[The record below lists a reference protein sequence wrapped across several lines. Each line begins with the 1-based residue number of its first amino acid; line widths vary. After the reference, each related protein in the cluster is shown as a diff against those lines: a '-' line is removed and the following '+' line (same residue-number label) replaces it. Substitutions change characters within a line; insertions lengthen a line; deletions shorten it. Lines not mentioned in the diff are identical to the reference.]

1 MLGNILNQLRKEWD
15 LLYIWEMN
23 LSEISWL

>member
-15 LLYIWEMN
+15 LSYIWEMN